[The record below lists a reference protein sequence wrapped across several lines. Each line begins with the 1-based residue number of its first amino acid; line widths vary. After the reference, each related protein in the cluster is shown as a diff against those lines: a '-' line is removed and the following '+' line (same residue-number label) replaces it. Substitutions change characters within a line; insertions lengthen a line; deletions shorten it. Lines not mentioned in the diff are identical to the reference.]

1 MHLFSTQNGIFMNW
15 QSQLISLYVFIC
27 KEYRGNLV
35 RNMAR
40 ISNYS
45 NLTFSDEEVMTI
57 YIFGIMSKRYTVKE
71 IYEYTDRHLRDWFK
85 ALPSYVAFVQRINK
99 ISHLFGELITAI
111 YNQLPKDHSQSY
123 PLLLDSMPI
132 ILAHR
137 GRRFNAKV
145 APEIATSNGY
155 CATKKLYYY
164 GIKLHVAGS
173 YKKGYLPIPQYFG
186 ITDAGTAD
194 IRLYEELSRQLPK
207 NTRVFADKAYQTGNK
222 SVVDQGGITLYTP
235 VKKAKG
241 QELLDAAD
249 RLLSSA
255 ISSVRQPIESLFNW
269 IEEKSS
275 IQIASKV
282 RSYNGLMVH
291 VLGKISAAL
300 FMIQLKFCS

>member
-1 MHLFSTQNGIFMNW
+1 MDW
-15 QSQLISLYVFIC
+15 QSQLISLYLFIC
-27 KEYRGNLV
+27 KEYQHKLRK
-35 RNMAR
+35 NMAR

-57 YIFGIMSKRYTVKE
+57 YIFGIMSKRHTVKE

-85 ALPSYVAFVQRINK
+85 ALPSYVAFVQRLNK
-99 ISHLFGELITAI
+99 VSHLFSGLMTAL
-111 YNQLPKDHSQSY
+111 YHQLPKDYNQSY

-137 GRRFNAKV
+137 GRRFNAKI
-145 APEIATSNGY
+145 APEIATNNGY
-155 CATKKLYYY
+155 CATKKLHYY
-164 GIKLHVAGS
+164 GIKLHAAGS

-194 IRLYEELSRQLPK
+194 IRFYEELSKQLPE
-207 NTRVFADKAYQTGNK
+207 NSRVFADKAYQTGNQP
-222 SVVDQGGITLYTP
+222 VADQGGITLYTP

-269 IEEKSS
+269 IEEKTN

-291 VLGKISAAL
+291 VFGKISVAL
-300 FMIQLKFCS
+300 FMMQTRFCS

>member
-1 MHLFSTQNGIFMNW
+1 MAFYMDW
-15 QSQLISLYVFIC
+15 QSQLISLYLFIC
-27 KEYRGNLV
+27 KEYQHKLRK
-35 RNMAR
+35 NMAR

-57 YIFGIMSKRYTVKE
+57 YIFGIMSKRHTVKE

-85 ALPSYVAFVQRINK
+85 ALPSYVAFVQRLNK
-99 ISHLFGELITAI
+99 VSHLFSGLMTAL
-111 YNQLPKDHSQSY
+111 YHQLPKDYNQSY

-137 GRRFNAKV
+137 GRRFNAKI
-145 APEIATSNGY
+145 APEIATNNGY
-155 CATKKLYYY
+155 CATKKLHYY
-164 GIKLHVAGS
+164 GIKLHAAGS

-194 IRLYEELSRQLPK
+194 IRFYEELSKQLPE
-207 NTRVFADKAYQTGNK
+207 NSRVFADKAYQTGNQP
-222 SVVDQGGITLYTP
+222 VADQGGITLYTP

-269 IEEKSS
+269 IEEKTN

-291 VLGKISAAL
+291 VFGKISVAL
-300 FMIQLKFCS
+300 FMMQTRFCS